1 MLTVRQIEVLT
12 CLCRGKGNKEIASDF
27 GLSVKTVK
35 THTAQFQGAG
45 VVNRTQAVITAQRMG
60 MLYTS
65 ARRART

>member
-35 THTAQFQGAG
+35 THISAIFKVLG

-60 MLYTS
+60 MLIH
-65 ARRART
+65 